1 MIQLL
6 PPSALLRYVYNELPA
21 DEQLEVE
28 EALRHDPELA
38 ATCADLLFAQRTL
51 DQLPREPTPAVS
63 ERILAYS
70 RTFPA
75 GQTAG

>member
-28 EALRHDPELA
+28 DALRHDPELA
-38 ATCADLLFAQRTL
+38 ATYADLLFAQRIL
-51 DQLPREPTPAVS
+51 DRLQREPRPGVS

-75 GQTAG
+75 GQAAG